1 MAVGGFSLSLNAAHR
16 NERQHQHLITGLV
29 TLSVCLPL
37 ETKTCVR
44 TSEELK
50 QRQLKQR
57 CHEITTEDML
67 MVFLF
72 MIKKSP
78 CSSL

>member
-16 NERQHQHLITGLV
+16 NERHRQHLIIGLV

-44 TSEELK
+44 TSEE
-50 QRQLKQR
+50 LKQR

>member
-16 NERQHQHLITGLV
+16 NERQHLITGLV

-50 QRQLKQR
+50 QR

-78 CSSL
+78 CSSLQCP

>member
-50 QRQLKQR
+50 QR

>member
-1 MAVGGFSLSLNAAHR
+1 MAVGGFSQSLNAAHR
-16 NERQHQHLITGLV
+16 NERQHLIIGLV

-44 TSEELK
+44 TSEE
-50 QRQLKQR
+50 LKQR

-78 CSSL
+78 CSPL

>member
-1 MAVGGFSLSLNAAHR
+1 MAVGGFSPSLNAAHR
-16 NERQHQHLITGLV
+16 NERQRLITGLV
-29 TLSVCLPL
+29 TLSICLPL

-57 CHEITTEDML
+57 CHEITTEDRL

-72 MIKKSP
+72 MAGD
-78 CSSL
+78 